1 MVPVDEAFSSFLV
14 EFPGLELGESKDRDS
29 QLPLRL
35 SVSLQRDLFT
45 PAEGGYGDQTSP
57 ANLGVTAKNCN
68 RITAAS
74 KLNYRSSNKK

>member
-45 PAEGGYGDQTSP
+45 PLGE
-57 ANLGVTAKNCN
+57 NCLLGV
-68 RITAAS
+68 
-74 KLNYRSSNKK
+74 SSGVLPSLLHPV

>member
-45 PAEGGYGDQTSP
+45 LCSP
-57 ANLGVTAKNCN
+57 LGENCLLGV
-68 RITAAS
+68 
-74 KLNYRSSNKK
+74 SSGVLPSLLHPV